1 MSVIRHRQVATILC
15 MPTEKVTVKRLA
27 WAFGCAKKG
36 SDEEVAL
43 YQALVAKVLDSHR
56 AKEPI

>member
-1 MSVIRHRQVATILC
+1 VKVSTIQAF
-15 MPTEKVTVKRLA
+15 KVLTADLDAISIKRLA

-43 YQALVAKVLDSHR
+43 YRLLVEKMTALR
-56 AKEPI
+56 GEQ